1 MPASPRSSDG
11 AQPRVAPLGIAAAVW
26 ALLFAATSAYWAAG
40 GKLGTDTVARAL
52 AERVAAR
59 DPGFVATLWAAAALK
74 ALLAVL
80 ALALTRPWRT
90 RFARVL
96 RLAGWVTGGALALYG
111 AFGLVEF
118 GLMGLDALDVP
129 ADVGRAAIAWYV
141 CLWEPVWLLGGILF
155 LATTRAVHLEVARSR
170 PT

>member
-1 MPASPRSSDG
+1 VTAPSLGSR
-11 AQPRVAPLGIAAAVW
+11 PLGIAAAVW
-26 ALLFAATSAYWAAG
+26 ALLFAATSVYWAAG

-74 ALLAVL
+74 ALLAAL

-90 RFARVL
+90 RSARVL

-111 AFGLVEF
+111 AF
-118 GLMGLDALDVP
+118 A
-129 ADVGRAAIAWYV
+129 
-141 CLWEPVWLLGGILF
+141 
-155 LATTRAVHLEVARSR
+155 
-170 PT
+170 

>member
-1 MPASPRSSDG
+1 VTAPSLGSR
-11 AQPRVAPLGIAAAVW
+11 PLGIAAAVW

-74 ALLAVL
+74 ALLAAL

-90 RFARVL
+90 RSARVL

-155 LATTRAVHLEVARSR
+155 LATTRAVHLEVRRSR

>member
-1 MPASPRSSDG
+1 
-11 AQPRVAPLGIAAAVW
+11 
-26 ALLFAATSAYWAAG
+26 
-40 GKLGTDTVARAL
+40 
-52 AERVAAR
+52 
-59 DPGFVATLWAAAALK
+59 
-74 ALLAVL
+74 
-80 ALALTRPWRT
+80 
-90 RFARVL
+90 VL
-96 RLAGWVTGGALALYG
+96 RLAVWVTGGALALYG